1 MMRVMYSAVK
11 PTATS
16 ASMSRQPGHDA
27 IAGSDWRT
35 KQRVETRIAPRM
47 SYTQQGVL
55 SQKASSQRH
64 VGRLGSY
71 CAPVGSVTLDVL
83 VASLP
88 TWWRILLLTQCTTSA
103 ARDEDG
109 RLSRSWIAA
118 RCVGARMSELV
129 ATALVSGGVR
139 LESGAL
145 RSGAPTYSP
154 VDMANRGNNFEVRK
168 PCAGVCN
175 FQAAYSYCIIVE

>member
-1 MMRVMYSAVK
+1 M
-11 PTATS
+11 
-16 ASMSRQPGHDA
+16 
-27 IAGSDWRT
+27 
-35 KQRVETRIAPRM
+35 
-47 SYTQQGVL
+47 
-55 SQKASSQRH
+55 
-64 VGRLGSY
+64 
-71 CAPVGSVTLDVL
+71 
-83 VASLP
+83 
-88 TWWRILLLTQCTTSA
+88 LTQCTTSA

-154 VDMANRGNNFEVRK
+154 VDMGK
-168 PCAGVCN
+168 P
-175 FQAAYSYCIIVE
+175 AATTLTQKKTRSQVTHLTLSSSPILLT